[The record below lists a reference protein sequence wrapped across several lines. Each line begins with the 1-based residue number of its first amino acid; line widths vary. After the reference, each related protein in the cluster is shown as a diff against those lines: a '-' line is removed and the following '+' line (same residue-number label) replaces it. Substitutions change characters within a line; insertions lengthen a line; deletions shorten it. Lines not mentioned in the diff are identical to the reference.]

1 MSKSTTNKDAAIA
14 SPLTPTIPDEHTRE
28 FAIRL
33 LQNFGDIHLVN
44 TKTNEHL
51 AAPDEVFEL
60 FKNILRNL
68 SAGKAVSIVPYDAEL
83 TTHQAAHFLNVSRP
97 FLIKLL
103 EAGDI
108 THHKVGTHR
117 RVQFDHLLAY
127 KNQQKDLTKKSL
139 KKLTSLS
146 QEYGLY

>member
-1 MSKSTTNKDAAIA
+1 MHKSTISNTTGTP
-14 SPLTPTIPDEHTRE
+14 SPLTPAIPNEHTRE
-28 FAIRL
+28 FAIQL
-33 LQNFGDIHLVN
+33 LQNFGDIHMVN
-44 TKTNEHL
+44 TKTNEHIVT
-51 AAPDEVFEL
+51 PDEVFEL

-103 EAGDI
+103 EAGEI
-108 THHKVGTHR
+108 PHHKVGTHR

-127 KNQQKDLTKKSL
+127 KKQQKDRTKKSL
-139 KKLTSLS
+139 KKLTGLS

>member
-1 MSKSTTNKDAAIA
+1 
-14 SPLTPTIPDEHTRE
+14 
-28 FAIRL
+28 
-33 LQNFGDIHLVN
+33 
-44 TKTNEHL
+44 
-51 AAPDEVFEL
+51 VFEL

-103 EAGDI
+103 EAGEI
-108 THHKVGTHR
+108 PHHKVGTHR

-127 KNQQKDLTKKSL
+127 KKQQKDRTKKSL
-139 KKLTSLS
+139 KKLTGLS